1 MQPVAQIAHATTTS
15 AWRVSRDGSP
25 VAVVDLREEGGN
37 VVVAAEVEGAAKA
50 KPYRFASFEA
60 ADAFV
65 RDLIASFAYLGCD
78 VVVD

>member
-1 MQPVAQIAHATTTS
+1 M
-15 AWRVSRDGSP
+15 
-25 VAVVDLREEGGN
+25 
-37 VVVAAEVEGAAKA
+37 VAAMVEGAAKT
-50 KPYRFASFEA
+50 KPYRFASLDA

>member
-1 MQPVAQIAHATTTS
+1 MQPVAHAAQAPTEN

-25 VAVVDLREEGGN
+25 VAFVDLRQEGGN

-50 KPYRFASFEA
+50 RPYRFASFEA

-65 RDLIASFAYLGCD
+65 RDLIVSFAYLGCD
-78 VVVD
+78 VVAD